1 MIQVTRRSV
10 LVGLATAVAPLPA
23 LAASGAIQSPEE
35 RLEAAVSA
43 VADILREMNPAHTGV
58 EIQQYSHYVFVGVK
72 TPPKPVEWTGP
83 GFYEVEWKR
92 PNGKLCRP
100 IFWLD
105 RAEYKTVPGYYYRAE
120 TRWKGRLET
129 TVKLKPEAIRIICK
143 KDDAYAVMHA

>member
-23 LAASGAIQSPEE
+23 LAASEPIQSPEE

-100 IFWLD
+100 IFWLERVD
-105 RAEYKTVPGYYYRAE
+105 YKTVPGFYYRAE
-120 TRWKGRLET
+120 IRWRGRLEKT
-129 TVKLKPEAIRIICK
+129 MRLQPEKIRIIRRH
-143 KDDAYAVMHA
+143 DDYPNA